1 MLTTNETF
9 PTSVVFLFAAHTDG
23 TSDPVRNM
31 QIFQPLLEQLEQI
44 HEKDAAVRGDIL
56 LTVAKTEMDRDLI
69 FWFC

>member
-31 QIFQPLLEQLEQI
+31 QIFQALLEQLEQI

>member
-31 QIFQPLLEQLEQI
+31 QIFQALLEQLEQI
-44 HEKDAAVRGDIL
+44 HEKDATVRGDIL